1 MAVRGGLLPGVQFIA
16 IQIVRMKTVHVTY
29 LLIVI
34 AYFSFHDPFLQY
46 KHPVVSGG
54 HTKNANF
61 VDLRAYSKFAMW
73 PKRSTS
79 VVCRSPIHTLFVL
92 EVPVCYFCWSSCIF
106 LSLAYYAKFNHTVLK
121 ANNYNFLPPATVRIP
136 LVCFLVKVCSH

>member
-16 IQIVRMKTVHVTY
+16 IQIVIMKTVHVTY
-29 LLIVI
+29 SKYLLLVI
-34 AYFSFHDPFLQY
+34 AYFSFHDLFSQY
-46 KHPVVSGG
+46 EHPVVSGG
-54 HTKNANF
+54 HTKNANS

-79 VVCRSPIHTLFVL
+79 VVCRDPIHTPFVS

-106 LSLAYYAKFNHTVLK
+106 CHSGISGKH
-121 ANNYNFLPPATVRIP
+121 
-136 LVCFLVKVCSH
+136 